1 MHSHCTRRSP
11 GLARSFSGSPA
22 SSSVRFSQSLV
33 SNDEYRAKKKP
44 HTRTSHILHGRS
56 DNSALSPL
64 LGTPVHARIDGIM
77 SSSSSRLGAMTEPVN
92 EFLWNQNVAAAMAL
106 SGRDMPEP
114 ML

>member
-1 MHSHCTRRSP
+1 MSED
-11 GLARSFSGSPA
+11 
-22 SSSVRFSQSLV
+22 Q
-33 SNDEYRAKKKP
+33 YRPKKKP

-56 DNSALSPL
+56 DNSPLSPL
-64 LGTPVHARIDGIM
+64 LGTPSHAQMDGGM
-77 SSSSSRLGAMTEPVN
+77 SSGSSRLGAMTEPVN